1 MRRLIP
7 WRCRALEAAFAAL
20 LIVIALGP
28 AASAAPGHR
37 AAGGPS
43 RPAAASG
50 AVLAGPTADQLR
62 AKTATCGTQV
72 SSGKYAEDSGGTRS
86 IPICGKSGAVFW
98 TADLDVDCDG
108 QRTTQCNPSTDPYFQ
123 SETACVES
131 DGDALN
137 SAALPY
143 IVVPLPSS
151 IWDHTASGINCGTVG
166 AVVYQDKV
174 VYGVIGDKGPSTIV
188 GEASYA
194 MADALGIDPDPSSGG
209 IGGKVV
215 GYVMFPGTKVSKNED
230 HTQATQLGE
239 AAASAFVQTDSTC
252 DDVSL
257 DATRYTAIAAGS
269 SGALV
274 QAAQCLLKGAGFDP
288 KSFKGEFDA
297 DTAAAVQG
305 FQAAVGLTASGEVDA
320 HTWTALLS
328 HGSTPTLQDGS
339 SGTAVQR
346 LQRALT
352 AALGT
357 TVAIDG
363 LFGPDTT
370 AAVEQYQ
377 SSRHLTADGIVGP
390 NTWGALQAGK

>member
-7 WRCRALEAAFAAL
+7 WRCRALEAAPAAL
-20 LIVIALGP
+20 LVVLALGP
-28 AASAAPGHR
+28 AAHAVPGHD
-37 AAGGPS
+37 AAGRS
-43 RPAAASG
+43 TRPAATSG
-50 AVLAGPTADQLR
+50 ALLAGPSADQLR
-62 AKTATCGTQV
+62 AKTATCGTQI
-72 SSGKYAEDSGGTRS
+72 SSGMYAENAGGTRS

-108 QRTTQCNPSTDPYFQ
+108 QRTDECNPNTDPYYQ

-137 SAALPY
+137 SATLPH

-151 IWDHTASGINCGTVG
+151 IWDHTSAGINCGTVG
-166 AVVYQDKV
+166 AVIYQDRV
-174 VYGVIGDKGPSTIV
+174 VYGVIGDKGPTTSI

-194 MADALGIDPDPSSGG
+194 MAEALGIDPDPSSGG
-209 IGGKVV
+209 VGGKVV
-215 GYVMFPGTKVSKNED
+215 GYVMFPGTKVSRNED
-230 HTQATQLGE
+230 HAQATQLGE
-239 AAASAFVQTDSTC
+239 AAATTFVQSDSTC

-257 DATRYTAIAAGS
+257 DATRYPTIAAGS
-269 SGALV
+269 NGVLV

-288 KSFKGEFDA
+288 KSFKGTFDA
-297 DTAAAVQG
+297 DTEAAVKG
-305 FQAAVGLTASGEVDA
+305 FQADAGLPASGEVDA

-363 LFGPDTT
+363 LFGPNTT

-377 SSRHLTADGIVGP
+377 SAHGLTADGIVGA